1 MATRRRA
8 RRTRKSAASRLLAL
22 VNPVRAGRRAH

>member
-8 RRTRKSAASRLLAL
+8 RKSAASRLLAL
-22 VNPVRAGRRAH
+22 VNPVRTGRRAH